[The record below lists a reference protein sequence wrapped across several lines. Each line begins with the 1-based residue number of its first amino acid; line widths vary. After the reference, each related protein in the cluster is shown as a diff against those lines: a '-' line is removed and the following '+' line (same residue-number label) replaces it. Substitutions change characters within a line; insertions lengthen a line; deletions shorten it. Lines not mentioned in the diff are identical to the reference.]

1 MSNKTEILYDLVF
14 KSVKRIL
21 TQFNLYKLQIESI
34 TTDSE
39 IALINSVNNNFENS
53 KRIWCWFHL
62 NQDLI
67 REAKTIEL
75 LNKKNENINIDS
87 TNEVI
92 TQLSILPLN
101 YKGDIEYI
109 KSNISIL
116 LNQYPKYNNYIINYF
131 LDAKLK
137 YFIDGSYDYSKFP
150 PDIRS
155 NSVLERYNKEIK
167 LQLGEKRTC
176 NWVKFMN
183 FINNEILRINT
194 ELGKNENINI
204 LFEEKN
210 TKFGK
215 SKFIKDSNQL
225 NKLTEEDKTQPLKII
240 KKIFLSSGWSNTII
254 IADIIPL

>member
-1 MSNKTEILYDLVF
+1 MSNKTEILYDLIF

-53 KRIWCWFHL
+53 KRIGCWFHL

-67 REAKTIEL
+67 REAKTIGL
-75 LNKKNENINIDS
+75 LNKKNENVNIDS
-87 TNEVI
+87 TYEVI

-176 NWVKFMN
+176 NWV
-183 FINNEILRINT
+183 
-194 ELGKNENINI
+194 
-204 LFEEKN
+204 
-210 TKFGK
+210 
-215 SKFIKDSNQL
+215 
-225 NKLTEEDKTQPLKII
+225 
-240 KKIFLSSGWSNTII
+240 
-254 IADIIPL
+254 